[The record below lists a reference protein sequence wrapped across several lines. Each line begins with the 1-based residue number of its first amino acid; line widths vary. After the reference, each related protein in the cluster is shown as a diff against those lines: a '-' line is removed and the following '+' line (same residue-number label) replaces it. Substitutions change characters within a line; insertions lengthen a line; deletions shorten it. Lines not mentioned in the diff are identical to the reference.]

1 VRQLVE
7 FKLAAQTGL
16 QSAQQ
21 HDTTVS
27 LRRLPARCH
36 HAPGAVS
43 FDHQTVLSALLLAL
57 AHVLEIE
64 PSPLPD
70 HAFGIVFPER
80 EKRRWYL
87 YSAFKYARILSKRS
101 GVDHTLLPA
110 NNTMPGAA
118 RVVLWLDHSDAMCS
132 RA

>member
-1 VRQLVE
+1 VE
-7 FKLAAQTGL
+7 FKLSVQTGL

-43 FDHQTVLSALLLAL
+43 FYHQTVSSALLLAL

-64 PSPLPD
+64 PSLLPD

-80 EKRRWYL
+80 EKRKWYL
-87 YSAFKYARILSKRS
+87 YSAFKYARILSAQAWIT
-101 GVDHTLLPA
+101 HFYLQTTPCLALPA
-110 NNTMPGAA
+110 
-118 RVVLWLDHSDAMCS
+118 
-132 RA
+132 